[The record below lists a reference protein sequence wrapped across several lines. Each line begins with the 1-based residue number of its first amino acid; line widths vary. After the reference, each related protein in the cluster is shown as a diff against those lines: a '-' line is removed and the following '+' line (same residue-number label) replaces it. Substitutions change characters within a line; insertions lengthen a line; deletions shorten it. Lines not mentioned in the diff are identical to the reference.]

1 MSHRIPISLN
11 DALELDLFEDIKFGE
26 LKMGDTYIFDKD
38 TDYYDLFLDI
48 EVENMY
54 VMRRKDCWVRFNP
67 NNPRQQ
73 YIICKPK
80 MKETFEEILDKMNI
94 QARRAQTPIT
104 TTLRARDEF
113 SRGLNP
119 NVRGGGLFPPPEKTP
134 GEEEDRE
141 AMWDRQMRGGL
152 PSEEEMEQIAR
163 GSGMMAVRS
172 LTPSPQTTP
181 RGEDPFSLLQFT
193 KDRLKEEEEFMRP
206 DPRFGGIPA
215 PKDYVY
221 PGEVELGNPTEYS
234 ELRRLQKSIEQR
246 LRKLEKEG
254 VDTNDLYEE
263 YFEILGNNSIK
274 EIINNNLI
282 RDFDN
287 MLSPQ
292 FKGSPFYKAPPKEAP
307 RAPDPTLKSES
318 KRWKGRIKKLSE
330 GKKLSKEDKKS
341 ELEDLNR
348 DFRTLAGGGSYF
360 TLGALPQKGSRERAV
375 YEDFKKEI
383 KKL

>member
-1 MSHRIPISLN
+1 
-11 DALELDLFEDIKFGE
+11 
-26 LKMGDTYIFDKD
+26 
-38 TDYYDLFLDI
+38 
-48 EVENMY
+48 MY

-113 SRGLNP
+113 SRSLNP
-119 NVRGGGLFPPPEKTP
+119 NVRGGGLFPPPEETP

-152 PSEEEMEQIAR
+152 PSEEELEQIAR

-193 KDRLKEEEEFMRP
+193 KDRLKEEEEWVKP
-206 DPRFGGIPA
+206 DPINFPHGGVPA
-215 PKDYVY
+215 RKPWTY
-221 PGEVELGNPTEYS
+221 PGEEELGNPGGYFD
-234 ELRRLQKSIEQR
+234 LRHHQNSIEER
-246 LRKLEKEG
+246 LRQLEKEG

-287 MLSPQ
+287 MLFPQ
-292 FKGSPFYKAPPKEAP
+292 NPKSPFYKAPYKEP
-307 RAPDPTLKSES
+307 PPPPPITLKSES
-318 KRWKGRIKKLSE
+318 KKWKGRIKKFSE